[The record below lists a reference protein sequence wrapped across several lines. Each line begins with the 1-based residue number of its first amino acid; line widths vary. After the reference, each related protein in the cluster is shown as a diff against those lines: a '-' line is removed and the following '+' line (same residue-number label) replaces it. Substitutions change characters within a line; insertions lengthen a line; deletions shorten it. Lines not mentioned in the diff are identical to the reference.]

1 MTVDTSAA
9 MLARVIAAAVLLAAA
24 LAAPAAAA
32 ELDPLKA
39 CYVSAGDERAQRETI
54 HVHATGFT
62 PGSTVDMTIDGQPA
76 ADPGVA
82 DQSGETTA
90 DVPAPF
96 QGRGERPFTLV
107 VAERDNPANFVTAT
121 PLVTDLTVTLRPNPA
136 RPSQRVR
143 FRGRG
148 FTSPAPVY
156 AHYLF
161 RGKLQKTVRLAR
173 QTTGP
178 CGQFSVKRRQIPVR
192 SARTGRW
199 LLQVDQQRRW
209 SKTPASNMQQI
220 VITVTET
227 FREP

>member
-1 MTVDTSAA
+1 
-9 MLARVIAAAVLLAAA
+9 MLARVFAAAVLLAAGH
-24 LAAPAAAA
+24 AAPAAAA
-32 ELDPLKA
+32 VTLDPPLKA
-39 CYVSAGDERAQRETI
+39 CYVSAGDDPTQRETI

-62 PGSTVDMTIDGQPA
+62 PGSTLDMTIDGQQA
-76 ADPGVA
+76 VAPGVA

-107 VAERDNPANFVTAT
+107 VAERDNPANIVTAT
-121 PLVTDLTVTLRPNPA
+121 PLVTNLTVTLRPNPA

-161 RGKLQKTVRLAR
+161 HGKLKKTVRLAR
-173 QTTGP
+173 LPTGP

-192 SARTGRW
+192 RARTGRW
-199 LLQVDQQRRW
+199 VLQVDQQLRW
-209 SKTPASNMQQI
+209 SPTPASNMQKI
-220 VITVTET
+220 VITVTKT